1 MAIDEIKN
9 KYNKL
14 NAELKD
20 TLSHMEKS
28 DRVFIIR
35 NEIKELQ
42 GICPH
47 SNGSYDFS
55 NQESCP
61 YCGKKFN
68 PTMHTETVPDKLCG
82 IKMY

>member
-1 MAIDEIKN
+1 MVIDEIKN

-42 GICPH
+42 NMCSH
-47 SNGSYDFS
+47 NNGNYDFS
-55 NQESCP
+55 NQDQCP
-61 YCGKKFN
+61 YCGKKFR
-68 PTMHTETVPDKLCG
+68 K
-82 IKMY
+82 